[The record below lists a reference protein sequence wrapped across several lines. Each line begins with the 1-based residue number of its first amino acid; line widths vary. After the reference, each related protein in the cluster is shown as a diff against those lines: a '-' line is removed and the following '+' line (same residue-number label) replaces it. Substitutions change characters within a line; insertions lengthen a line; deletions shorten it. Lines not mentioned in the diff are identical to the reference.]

1 MTSAAGASMTIDWV
15 DWSAMRRRV
24 VAPSLRPAR
33 FQGAGAPGGW
43 HVLLPSRSVGIDL
56 VHRPR
61 VRVQG
66 RRRPWRGGAERTGV
80 RELSVPPTATVGP
93 DDALTD
99 MVARNAAE
107 HPDDVGL
114 RRQIDGRWVDVTYRQ
129 FATEVAGVA
138 KGLVAGGVQPGDRVG
153 LLAKT
158 RYEWTVL
165 DYAIWSA
172 GAVVVPVYETSSA
185 DQIAWILSDSGA
197 RALVV
202 ETAEHAAAVDS
213 VRDEAPELASVWVIE
228 DGALDTLTAA
238 GVDVPDDELAARRA
252 TLTSASLATL
262 IYTSG
267 TTGRP
272 KGCELTHANFLF
284 EIRNGISLLRRHLD
298 ENASLLL
305 FLPLAHVLARVLEV
319 GAIENRVV
327 LGHTPDVKDL
337 LGDLGRFQPTFLLA
351 VPRVFE
357 KVYNSAKASADEG
370 GKGRVFDRAAQ
381 VAVAWSRAQDTG
393 GPGLLLR
400 AQHALF
406 DRLVYGKLRAAIGGR
421 CVGAISGGAPLGERL
436 GHFFRGIGVTVF
448 EGYGLTET
456 TAAAAVNHDA
466 ALKIGTVGRPLP
478 GVDAAIADDGEVL
491 LRGGVVMRGYWRNEQ
506 ATREAIDAEGWFRT
520 GDIGEIDSQGFLTI
534 TGRKKEILV
543 TAGGKNVAPAVLEDR
558 LRAHKLVSQCMVV
571 GDQRPFIAAL
581 ITLDEEALP
590 VWLESK
596 GKSKDLTPEQLR
608 EDDDVLAEVQS
619 AVDDANRAVSKAEAI
634 KKFRVLAEDFT
645 EDNGTLTPSLKLKRA
660 VVMKEFGDEVEAL
673 YAR

>member
-1 MTSAAGASMTIDWV
+1 
-15 DWSAMRRRV
+15 
-24 VAPSLRPAR
+24 
-33 FQGAGAPGGW
+33 
-43 HVLLPSRSVGIDL
+43 
-56 VHRPR
+56 
-61 VRVQG
+61 
-66 RRRPWRGGAERTGV
+66 V

-107 HPDDVGL
+107 HPDEVGL
-114 RRQIDGRWVDVTYRQ
+114 RIQRNGRWDDVTHAEFARQ
-129 FATEVAGVA
+129 VAGVA
-138 KGLVAGGVQPGDRVG
+138 KGLVAAGVQPGDRVG

-165 DYAIWSA
+165 DYAIWTA
-172 GAVVVPVYETSSA
+172 GAVVVPIYETSSA

-202 ETAEHAAAVDS
+202 ESAEHAAAVDS
-213 VRDEAPELASVWVIE
+213 VRDEASDLTSVWVID
-228 DGALDTLTAA
+228 DGGLETLTTA
-238 GVDVPDDELAARRA
+238 GADVPDAELAARRA
-252 TLTSASLATL
+252 TVTSASLATL

-284 EIRNGISLLRRHLD
+284 EIRNGISLLGDHLD
-298 ENASLLL
+298 ENGSLLL
-305 FLPLAHVLARVLEV
+305 FIPLAHVLARVLQV
-319 GAIENRVV
+319 GAIQNRVV

-357 KVYNSAKASADEG
+357 KVYNSAKATADEG
-370 GKGRVFDRAAQ
+370 GKGKVFDRAAH
-381 VAVAWSRAQDTG
+381 VAVEWSRAQDTG

-400 AQHALF
+400 GQHALF
-406 DRLVYGKLRAAIGGR
+406 DRLVYGKLRRAMGGR
-421 CVGAISGGAPLGERL
+421 CTAAISGGAPLGERL

-466 ALKIGTVGRPLP
+466 ALRIGSVGRPLP
-478 GVDAAIADDGEVL
+478 GVDVAIADDGEVL
-491 LRGGVVMRGYWRNEQ
+491 LRGGIVMRGYWRNEQ
-506 ATREAIDAEGWFRT
+506 ATAEAIDADRWFHT
-520 GDIGEIDSQGFLTI
+520 GDVGELDAQGFLKI

-558 LRAHKLVSQCMVV
+558 LRAHKLVSQCIVV
-571 GDQRPFIAAL
+571 GDQRPFIGAL
-581 ITLDEEALP
+581 VTLDVEALP
-590 VWLESK
+590 AWLKSQGRDEST
-596 GKSKDLTPEQLR
+596 TPDQLR
-608 EDDDVLAEVQS
+608 EDPALRAELDA
-619 AVDDANRAVSKAEAI
+619 AVAEANKAVSHAEAI
-634 KKFRVLAEDFT
+634 KKYRVLGIDFT

-673 YAR
+673 YSKDPAAAHPSQAQGGAVKR

>member
-1 MTSAAGASMTIDWV
+1 
-15 DWSAMRRRV
+15 
-24 VAPSLRPAR
+24 
-33 FQGAGAPGGW
+33 
-43 HVLLPSRSVGIDL
+43 
-56 VHRPR
+56 
-61 VRVQG
+61 
-66 RRRPWRGGAERTGV
+66 V

-99 MVARNAAE
+99 MVALNAVE

-114 RRQIDGRWVDVTYRQ
+114 RIQRNGRWEDVTYAE
-129 FATEVAGVA
+129 FAAQVAGVA

-165 DYAIWSA
+165 DYAIWTA
-172 GAVVVPVYETSSA
+172 GAVVVPIYETSSP

-197 RALVV
+197 RSVVV

-213 VRDEAPELASVWVIE
+213 VRDEAPELGSVWVIE
-228 DGALDTLTAA
+228 DGALDSLTSA
-238 GVDVPDDELAARRA
+238 GADVPDDELAARRA

-284 EIRNGISLLRRHLD
+284 EIRNGMSLLGNYLD
-298 ENASLLL
+298 EKGSLLL
-305 FLPLAHVLARVLEV
+305 FIPLAHVLARVLEV
-319 GAIENRVV
+319 GAINTRTVI
-327 LGHTPDVKDL
+327 GHTPDVKDL
-337 LGDLGRFQPTFLLA
+337 LGDLGRFRPSFVLA

-357 KVYNSAKASADEG
+357 KVYNSAKATADEG
-370 GKGRVFDRAAQ
+370 GKGKIFDKAAQ
-381 VAVAWSRAQDTG
+381 VAVDWSRAQDTG

-406 DRLVYGKLRAAIGGR
+406 DKLVYSKLKAALGGQCRA
-421 CVGAISGGAPLGERL
+421 AISGGAPLGERL

-466 ALKIGTVGRPLP
+466 ALRIGTVGRPLP

-491 LRGGVVMRGYWRNEQ
+491 LRGGIVMRGYWKNEQ
-506 ATREAIDAEGWFRT
+506 ATKEAIDADGWFHT
-520 GDIGEIDSQGFLTI
+520 GDLGELDTEGFLKI

-558 LRAHKLVSQCMVV
+558 LRAHKLVSQCIVV

-581 ITLDEEALP
+581 ITLDAEALP
-590 VWLESK
+590 AWLKSK
-596 GKSKDLTPEQLR
+596 GKAESTTADRLRDDPEL
-608 EDDDVLAEVQS
+608 LAELEG
-619 AVDDANRAVSKAEAI
+619 AVGEANKAVSHAEAI
-634 KKFRVLAEDFT
+634 KKFRVLGSDFT
-645 EDNGTLTPSLKLKRA
+645 EENGTLTPSLKLKRA
-660 VVMKEFGDEVEAL
+660 VVMKEFGDDVESL